1 MVLLKAI
8 YQEKLKNNQS
18 TLATGSSL
26 DIRVKSQPDFELVC
40 NETFKSN
47 VLMKTLKV
55 KRNSKLLYE

>member
-40 NETFKSN
+40 NETIKSEKEFKTF
-47 VLMKTLKV
+47 LCM
-55 KRNSKLLYE
+55 NSASA

>member
-26 DIRVKSQPDFELVC
+26 DIRVKSQPDFELGC
-40 NETFKSN
+40 NETIKSEKEFKTFIC
-47 VLMKTLKV
+47 M
-55 KRNSKLLYE
+55 NSASA

>member
-26 DIRVKSQPDFELVC
+26 DIRAKSQPDFELVC
-40 NETFKSN
+40 NETIKSEKEFKTFIC
-47 VLMKTLKV
+47 M
-55 KRNSKLLYE
+55 NSVSA

>member
-40 NETFKSN
+40 NETIKSEKEFKTFIC
-47 VLMKTLKV
+47 M
-55 KRNSKLLYE
+55 NSASA

>member
-40 NETFKSN
+40 NETIKSEKEFKTFIC
-47 VLMKTLKV
+47 M
-55 KRNSKLLYE
+55 NSV

>member
-40 NETFKSN
+40 NETIKSEKEFKTFIC
-47 VLMKTLKV
+47 M
-55 KRNSKLLYE
+55 NSVSA

>member
-40 NETFKSN
+40 NETIKSEKKFKTFIC
-47 VLMKTLKV
+47 M
-55 KRNSKLLYE
+55 NSVSA